1 MQERIIATIIGVII
15 AIVGSAIIFIGAN
28 KWFDQAGR
36 NWKWFGAISGGVI
49 GGFVSLILF
58 GNRIIAWKTS
68 AAADA
73 TDLGLLLIPLYVLL
87 GAGVGYLLNATDDR
101 TRRLVIGGVGGLLV
115 AGSLGAFVTKEAFL
129 APSTIDVIVWPII
142 GAVLFAAVKKLRN
155 SSLAMNDLLPSII
168 TGAGVGWLVGSWG
181 LGTIGAGTRM
191 EATIGFAL
199 AGLALGL
206 RAGIVPNLDK
216 SERDRLQNRSRAVI
230 FVGPALLFIAMTL
243 VIPTIGTF
251 LLSFQDNTGEE
262 FVAGDNYVDIFTNPQ
277 IFNIDNIGGIFTS
290 NLTIF
295 GAIAVVVGYLVARRK
310 GRDVGA
316 TYDWTGGSITP
327 IAIGATAIAFG
338 IFTTLRGTFWN
349 NVWWVAA
356 VTTIAT
362 SLGLAVAVLSDRSK
376 GESVAKSLIFM
387 PMAISFIGA
396 GIIWRFMYLA
406 RPPSVPQTGVINS
419 VWVGLGEMTATR
431 STGFWVIVLIVGLI
445 AALSAFIAF
454 HARSVDMPSRMWP
467 AGMVAGLAVLI
478 IIGLF
483 SGVGAGSINASGEF
497 VADPYFFLE
506 SRPWNNFWL
515 MVVLIWIQ
523 TGFAM
528 VVLSAAIK
536 GVPTDLIE
544 ASKVDG
550 ATESETFWRVIIPQ
564 VASTIGVVT
573 TTLIVLVMK
582 VFDIP
587 KVMTAGQFETN
598 VLANEMFQQAFTNF
612 NRGLGAAVAMVLF
625 FLVLP
630 VMILNI
636 RRDAEAAA

>member
-1 MQERIIATIIGVII
+1 MEERIIGTVIGVVV

-36 NWKWFGAISGGVI
+36 HWKWFGAITGGVI
-49 GGFVSLILF
+49 GGVASTVLL
-58 GNRIIAWKTS
+58 GNRVIAWKTS
-68 AAADA
+68 SAADA
-73 TDLGLLLIPLYVLL
+73 TDLTWLLAPLYVVLVGL
-87 GAGVGYLLNATDDR
+87 IGYLLNGTDDR
-101 TRRLVIGGVGGLLV
+101 TRRMLVGGGGGLVV
-115 AGSLGAFVTKEAFL
+115 AGSLGAFVTSEAFL
-129 APSTIDVIVWPII
+129 APSTIDVIIWPII
-142 GAVLFAAVKKLRN
+142 GAALFGGIKRLRN
-155 SSLAMNDLLPSII
+155 SGLAISDLIPAAV
-168 TGAGVGWLVGSWG
+168 TGAGLGWVVGSWG
-181 LGTIGAGTRM
+181 LGTIGSGTRL
-191 EATIGFAL
+191 EAGLGFAL

-206 RAGIVPNLDK
+206 RFGLTPNLDK
-216 SERDRLQNRSRAVI
+216 SQRDRLQNRSRAVI
-230 FVGPALLFIAMTL
+230 FLSPALLFIAMTL
-243 VIPTIGTF
+243 IVPTIGTF
-251 LLSFQDNTGEE
+251 LLSFEDARGEE
-262 FVAGDNYVDIFTNPQ
+262 FVGGDNYADIFTNPQ

-290 NLTIF
+290 RLTIF
-295 GAIAVVVGYLVARRK
+295 GVVAAALGWWVARRK
-310 GRDVGA
+310 GREVGA
-316 TYDWTGGSITP
+316 AYDWTGGSITP
-327 IAIGATAIAFG
+327 IAIGATAVAFG

-356 VTTIAT
+356 VTSIAT

-376 GESVAKSLIFM
+376 GEKLAKSLIFM

-406 RPPSVPQTGVINS
+406 RPPSVPQTGVLNTL
-419 VWVGLGEMTATR
+419 WVGLGEMTMTR
-431 STGFWVIVLIVGLI
+431 SIGFWVMVLIIGGIAVGAVLI
-445 AALSAFIAF
+445 AV
-454 HARSVDMPSRMWP
+454 HARRVDLPSRMWMS
-467 AGMVAGLAVLI
+467 GMVAGLFVLGL
-478 IIGLF
+478 IGVF
-483 SGVGAGSINASGEF
+483 SGVGGGALNEAGDF
-497 VADPYFFLE
+497 VAEPYFFLE
-506 SRPWNNFWL
+506 TRPWNNFWL

-564 VASTIGVVT
+564 VSSTIGVVT

-630 VMILNI
+630 VMIINI
-636 RRDAEAAA
+636 RRDAEAV